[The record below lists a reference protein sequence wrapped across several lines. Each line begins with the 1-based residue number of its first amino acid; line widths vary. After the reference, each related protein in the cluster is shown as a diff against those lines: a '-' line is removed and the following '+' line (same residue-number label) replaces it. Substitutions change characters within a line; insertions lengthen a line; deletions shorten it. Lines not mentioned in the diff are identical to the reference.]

1 MRLCRLWHA
10 LGRSV
15 GRSAACYVT
24 YWPRKRQNARQ
35 NGSQWPCVTV
45 WGLVLG
51 VTAALDT
58 VPGVPGCYHARRG
71 RPGRLFEGTRGAAP
85 DLGPAPLLLGY
96 ERARTWHKTPAA
108 RPRWARQ
115 RRQHGWGEVDHE
127 TGASVRMIAWPGKP
141 AKPARP
147 RGMPWEYHGGP
158 RVVSQGFVY
167 SVV

>member
-24 YWPRKRQNARQ
+24 YWPGNRQNARQ

-85 DLGPAPLLLGY
+85 DLGPAPLPEVVDVDPAHVDRLLALTGDD
-96 ERARTWHKTPAA
+96 AN
-108 RPRWARQ
+108 
-115 RRQHGWGEVDHE
+115 EVLDL
-127 TGASVRMIAWPGKP
+127 
-141 AKPARP
+141 
-147 RGMPWEYHGGP
+147 
-158 RVVSQGFVY
+158 
-167 SVV
+167 